1 MSVRVA
7 TCVCLVSV
15 CVCGWEKPVASL
27 LAAPTANELGW
38 RPRAL
43 GPERALSP
51 ATQLSLADLQLSDY
65 VTVAEKGPAFIHH

>member
-1 MSVRVA
+1 M
-7 TCVCLVSV
+7 CVSGVCVVVCV

-65 VTVAEKGPAFIHH
+65 VTVSEKGPAFIYH